1 VTVQVALE
9 EREQMMTAQLVV
21 VMVTI
26 LVRNVTVLVKRMMNF
41 KSLLKYFFLTGE
53 VFFWGIIF

>member
-1 VTVQVALE
+1 VALE

-41 KSLLKYFFLTGE
+41 KLLLKYFFLTGE